1 MVINTLY
8 KKYFQ
13 KSKIFLYPLLEIKR
27 GTSVVPEETYL
38 SWNDSI
44 TPEDM
49 KLVCLYHSRTD
60 VEYQNFEKNVLLK
73 HSRLCDYIRVDS
85 VKLICTFDFSDLG
98 DDWSCFLEGKYSK
111 MDVKIKRK
119 ILNFFD
125 SNSGNYYYVN
135 SYLFPVPHYRLYA
148 ELLDVPVELIRTV
161 GELCDKPNFEKE
173 NLVLEIADLESIEKI
188 VNL

>member
-1 MVINTLY
+1 MVISALY

-13 KSKIFLYPLLEIKR
+13 KSKIFLYPLLGIKR

-38 SWNDSI
+38 SWNNSI
-44 TPEDM
+44 NPEDM

-60 VEYQNFEKNVLLK
+60 YEYINFEKNVLLK
-73 HSRLCDYIRVDS
+73 HSRLCDYVRIDS
-85 VKLICTFDFSDLG
+85 VKTIFTFDFSDLS
-98 DDWSCFLEGKYSK
+98 DDWLYFLEGKYSK

-119 ILNFFD
+119 ILDFFD

-135 SYLFPVPHYRLYA
+135 SYLFPIPHHKLYA
-148 ELLDVPVELIRTV
+148 ELLDVPVELIKSV
-161 GELCDKPNFEKE
+161 VELCDKPNFEKE
-173 NLVLEIADLESIEKI
+173 TLVLEVADLESIEKT